1 MIIIS
6 KIVRIY
12 FLHGKFS
19 LQQKNLIT
27 ITFANVLKIEV
38 LNRRYC
44 ILKLL
49 IFLIIIIIKVKMMSF
64 CKITVCTF

>member
-19 LQQKNLIT
+19 LQQKNLI
-27 ITFANVLKIEV
+27 
-38 LNRRYC
+38 

-49 IFLIIIIIKVKMMSF
+49 ILNILFIFMLIIKLIIILK
-64 CKITVCTF
+64 KINDRSLSHP